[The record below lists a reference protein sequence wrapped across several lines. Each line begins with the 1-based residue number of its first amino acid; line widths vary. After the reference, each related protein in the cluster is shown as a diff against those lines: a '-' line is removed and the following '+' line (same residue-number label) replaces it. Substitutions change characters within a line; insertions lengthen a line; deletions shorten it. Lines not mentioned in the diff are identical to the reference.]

1 MHVRRVILLL
11 RGETTLRAY
20 ALPRQLL
27 LRTAGRLA
35 LLFYSL
41 RVYMRWFMQVY
52 SSVSRGR
59 LCHCLP
65 PRTGLCIAGCVGHAS
80 VHCDSGSRAWRVL
93 CFIAQYLY

>member
-27 LRTAGRLA
+27 LRQLLLRTAGRLA

-41 RVYMRWFMQVY
+41 LVYMLWFMQVY
-52 SSVSRGR
+52 SSV
-59 LCHCLP
+59 
-65 PRTGLCIAGCVGHAS
+65 
-80 VHCDSGSRAWRVL
+80 
-93 CFIAQYLY
+93 

>member
-11 RGETTLRAY
+11 RGETTLRAH

-41 RVYMRWFMQVY
+41 LVYMLWFMQVY
-52 SSVSRGR
+52 SSVYCLEGEAVP
-59 LCHCLP
+59 LP
-65 PRTGLCIAGCVGHAS
+65 PP
-80 VHCDSGSRAWRVL
+80 
-93 CFIAQYLY
+93 

>member
-1 MHVRRVILLL
+1 MFAARAQGEARGTSGAPVHVRRVILLL

-41 RVYMRWFMQVY
+41 LVYMLWFMQVY
-52 SSVSRGR
+52 SSV
-59 LCHCLP
+59 
-65 PRTGLCIAGCVGHAS
+65 
-80 VHCDSGSRAWRVL
+80 
-93 CFIAQYLY
+93 